1 MSDAIADAGAT
12 TAPPD
17 SHDGHVTGYR
27 SKGYRNYVLIVLM
40 VVYTLNFID
49 RNLMGVLAQPII
61 NTFELTDGQ
70 FGFLAGWPF
79 AIFYAVMGLPI
90 AMAADRWNRVR
101 IIAACIIL
109 WSVMTALC
117 GIAAGFLTLLVFRIG
132 VAVGEAGCTPPAN
145 SIIGDYFPARS
156 RATALGIYSMGVTIG
171 GVLANLF
178 AGPVADLSGAQ
189 VGAWL
194 DSIGLNFIFGGLD
207 WQNIEGWRV
216 AFVAIGAPGVLIAF
230 LLWMTIEEP
239 PRGYSDPPTA
249 REVEKAGVKETFREL
264 SGKPTFWWMTAGA
277 ALVAFVGYG
286 LFTFQIPF
294 LMREHGLSNGQAA
307 VWFGAPL
314 AAMSAAGTFL
324 GGVLTERFTPRSQTA
339 VAWVPAVG
347 LLLAVPAYIAAFYST
362 NLWWVFGLWAF
373 ASICHYAYLGA
384 QYNIGQGVVS
394 NRSRATAIAILLIV
408 VSIIGNGIGPQFVGV
423 VSDFFMNANL
433 NAVNVEGL
441 TQAMCT
447 DRTAT
452 LSDPQTTACAKA
464 TSTGLKQAIS
474 VTVCWFVIAA
484 GCFLMSTRTL
494 KRDFVAE
501 LVTNK

>member
-1 MSDAIADAGAT
+1 MT
-12 TAPPD
+12 
-17 SHDGHVTGYR
+17 
-27 SKGYRNYVLIVLM
+27 
-40 VVYTLNFID
+40 VYTLNFID

-61 NTFELTDGQ
+61 DTFELTDGQ

-90 AMAADRWNRVR
+90 AMAADRFNRVR

-117 GIAAGFLTLLVFRIG
+117 GVAAGFLSLLLFRIG

-178 AGPVADLSGAQ
+178 AGPVADLEGVQ

-194 DSIGLNFIFGGLD
+194 DGIGLGFMFNGLD

-216 AFVAIGAPGVLIAF
+216 AFVVIGAPGVLIAF
-230 LLWMTIEEP
+230 IVWLTVEEP
-239 PRGYSDPPTA
+239 PRGYSDPPA
-249 REVEKAGVKETFREL
+249 AQPGAKAGIVETLKEL
-264 SGKPTFWWMTAGA
+264 YSKPTFWWMTAGA

-294 LMREHGLSNGQAA
+294 LMREHGLTNGQAA
-307 VWFGAPL
+307 VRFGAPL
-314 AAMSAAGTFL
+314 AALSAAGTFL
-324 GGVLTERFTPRSQTA
+324 GGYLTERITPRSQTA
-339 VAWVPAVG
+339 VAWVPAAG

-362 NLWWVFGLWAF
+362 NLWMVFGLWGI

-384 QYNIGQGVVS
+384 QYNIGQGVVT

-408 VSIIGNGIGPQFVGV
+408 VSIVGNGVGPQFVGV
-423 VSDFFMNANL
+423 VSDLFMNANL
-433 NAVNVEGL
+433 EAAGAPDL

-452 LSDPQTTACAKA
+452 LTAAQEAICAKA
-464 TSTGLKQAIS
+464 TSSGLKQSIS
-474 VTVCWFVIAA
+474 VTVCWFVVAA

-501 LVTNK
+501 LATSK